1 VSLNVLLLGPQGSG
15 KGTQADLLAARLGI
29 PHVGMG
35 SLFRQEIATGS
46 ELGQKL
52 SLVLEKGDLVPS
64 DVVDKVLEKRL
75 LGEDAKKGVIFEGFP
90 RNMDQVTALDAILAT
105 LGMSLGR
112 VIYLNLDDKEA
123 IKRLT
128 GRRICSNTAC
138 GASYHLEYLQPK
150 VAGICDK
157 CGSALIQRQDDNPN
171 IIEHRLA
178 VYHSE
183 TSRLIDFYKQF
194 DLLWEIDAAKPIA
207 AVAEEV
213 YRAATF
219 K

>member
-1 VSLNVLLLGPQGSG
+1 MSVFLMIGPQGSG
-15 KGTQADLLAARLGI
+15 KGTQADLLAKRLGI

-46 ELGQKL
+46 ELGKQL
-52 SLVLEKGDLVPS
+52 SIVVERGDLVPA

-75 LGEDAKKGVIFEGFP
+75 QSDDAKNGVIFDGFP

-112 VIYLNLDDKEA
+112 VIYLNVSDKEA
-123 IKRLT
+123 IKRLA
-128 GRRICSNTAC
+128 GRRICSDAKC
-138 GASYHLEYLQPK
+138 GRSYHVEALPPKTPGVCDNCGQP
-150 VAGICDK
+150 
-157 CGSALIQRQDDNPN
+157 LIQRSDDNPN
-171 IIEHRLA
+171 IIEHRLS

-183 TSRLIDFYKQF
+183 TSRLVDFYKQF
-194 DLLWEIDAAKPIA
+194 NLLWEIDAEQPIEK
-207 AVAEEV
+207 VSEEV

>member
-1 VSLNVLLLGPQGSG
+1 MAVFLIIGPQGSG
-15 KGTQADLLAARLGI
+15 KGTQADLLSQRLGL

-35 SLFRQEIATGS
+35 SLFRQEVAAGS

-52 SLVLEKGDLVPS
+52 ALVLDRGDLVPG
-64 DVVDKVLEKRL
+64 DIVDKVLEKRL
-75 LGEDAKKGVIFEGFP
+75 SNPDAKNGVIFEGFP

-105 LGMSLGR
+105 LGMALGR
-112 VIYLNLDDKEA
+112 VVYLNLDDAEA
-123 IKRLT
+123 VKRLM

-138 GASYHLEYLQPK
+138 GASYHVAFRPPK
-150 VAGICDK
+150 VVGVCDK
-157 CGSALIQRQDDNPN
+157 CGSPLIQRQDDNPN
-171 IIEHRLA
+171 IIEHRLS

-183 TSRLIDFYKQF
+183 TARLIDFYKQF
-194 DLLWEIDAAKPIA
+194 DLLWEIDAAKPIE

>member
-1 VSLNVLLLGPQGSG
+1 MPVFLMIGPQGSG
-15 KGTQADLLAARLGI
+15 KGTQADLLSKRLGI

-46 ELGQKL
+46 ELGKQL
-52 SLVLEKGDLVPS
+52 AVILESGDLVPA
-64 DVVDKVLEKRL
+64 DVVDKVLERRL
-75 LGEDAKKGVIFEGFP
+75 KNDDAKQGVIFDGFP

-112 VIYLNLDDKEA
+112 VIYLNISDKEA
-123 IKRLT
+123 LKRLA
-128 GRRICSNTAC
+128 GRRVCVNTAC
-138 GASYHLEYLQPK
+138 GLNYHVDYRPPK
-150 VAGICDK
+150 VADTCDH
-157 CGSALIQRQDDNPN
+157 CGSRLQRRQDDNPN
-171 IIEHRLA
+171 IIEHRLF

-183 TSRLIDFYKQF
+183 TARLIDFYKQF
-194 DLLWEIDAAKPIA
+194 DLLWEVDGERSIEQ
-207 AVAEEV
+207 VAEDV

>member
-1 VSLNVLLLGPQGSG
+1 MSVFLMIGPQGSG

-138 GASYHLEYLQPK
+138 GASYHVEYHQPK
-150 VAGICDK
+150 VAGVCDK
-157 CGSALIQRQDDNPN
+157 CGSPLIQRQDDNPN
-171 IIEHRLA
+171 IIEHRLF

-183 TSRLIDFYKQF
+183 TARLIDFYKQF
-194 DLLWEIDAAKPIA
+194 DLLWEIDAAKPIE

>member
-1 VSLNVLLLGPQGSG
+1 MSVFLMIGPQGSG
-15 KGTQADLLAARLGI
+15 KGTQADLLSKRLSI

-35 SLFRQEIATGS
+35 SLFRQEIATNS

-52 SLVLEKGDLVPS
+52 SVVLDAGDLVPA
-64 DVVDKVLEKRL
+64 DVVNKILEKRL
-75 LGEDAKKGVIFEGFP
+75 KNDDAKNGVIFDGFP

-112 VIYLNLDDKEA
+112 VIYLNISDKEA
-123 IKRLT
+123 LSRLA
-128 GRRICSNTAC
+128 GRRVCADTAC
-138 GASYHLEYLQPK
+138 GLNYHIDNHPPK
-150 VAGICDK
+150 VADKCDK
-157 CGSALIQRQDDNPN
+157 CGSPLIRRQDDNPN

-183 TSRLIDFYKQF
+183 TARLVDFYKQF
-194 DLLWEIDAAKPIA
+194 DLLWEIDGERPIEQ
-207 AVAEEV
+207 VAEDV

>member
-1 VSLNVLLLGPQGSG
+1 MPVILMIGPQGSG
-15 KGTQADLLAARLGI
+15 KGTQADLLAKRLNI

-52 SLVLEKGDLVPS
+52 SLVLEKGDLVPA

-75 LGEDAKKGVIFEGFP
+75 LDADAKNGVIFEGFP

-105 LGMSLGR
+105 LGMALGR
-112 VIYLNLDDKEA
+112 VVYLNIDDKEA
-123 IKRLT
+123 MKRLT

-138 GASYHLEYLQPK
+138 GASYHVEYAVPK
-150 VAGICDK
+150 VAGVCDK

-171 IIEHRLA
+171 IIEHRLS

-183 TSRLIDFYKQF
+183 TARLIDFYKQF
-194 DLLWEIDAAKPIA
+194 DLLWEIDAAKPIE